1 MERDELGGQTRSFD
15 DAYRS
20 AYPRVVR
27 SAWRLCRDQAL
38 AEELAQEAFV
48 RAYRRWSRL
57 TRSGTAEPW
66 VHRAAT
72 NLALDA
78 VRRRT
83 RGRELEVLA
92 ERMSLPPD
100 QLGAAGAAEGE
111 RVVALLAQLSRRQR
125 EAVVLRHVA
134 DLAEEH
140 VAALMGCSVGSVKVH
155 TSRGLARLRELAGTT
170 DTDTD
175 THADTHRGEGR
186 DARAHAADAA
196 HR

>member
-1 MERDELGGQTRSFD
+1 MWGGGADGTGVEPEDDVAASDSFD
-15 DAYRS
+15 ETYRA

-57 TRSGTAEPW
+57 TRTGTAEPW

-78 VRRRT
+78 VARRR
-83 RGRELEVLA
+83 RGRELEALA
-92 ERMSLPPD
+92 QRMSLPPD
-100 QLGAAGAAEGE
+100 QIGGPPGVDRRLADLLG
-111 RVVALLAQLSRRQR
+111 QLSRRQR

-134 DLAEEH
+134 DLGEEQ
-140 VAALMGCSVGSVKVH
+140 VASLMGCSTGTVKVH
-155 TSRGLARLRELAGTT
+155 TSRGLARLRELTDPAPHGEEAARWATT
-170 DTDTD
+170 P
-175 THADTHRGEGR
+175 R
-186 DARAHAADAA
+186 
-196 HR
+196 